1 MNDAQLKRI
10 RIPNEGLADY
20 YGESANR
27 AARVMSTATGGQVVC
42 VASELEYFLDEHT
55 GVRPKFVED
64 PIGTFQLKGI
74 PGATALVQLA
84 LDEDMA
90 ALAARRFTEGK
101 KATLITPGAHL
112 QRVVHEAV
120 RVARQNSKKKLGVRL
135 ESKARG
141 WASNVRRR
149 MSLRESNS
157 GGAAPE
163 EASGERR
170 GGSEPATVGAVG
182 AGLSGS
188 NGSGS
193 GSPAKAAAAAAAK
206 FPDEATPAA
215 AKFPDEATPAAAT
228 PSAQP
233 PSPSGES
240 TDARTQLAPSPPSP
254 SSRRASVA
262 SVEDL
267 GSNAET

>member
-42 VASELEYFLDEHT
+42 VASELEYFLDVHT

-120 RVARQNSKKKLGVRL
+120 RFARQNSKKKLGVRL

-163 EASGERR
+163 EASGERC

-188 NGSGS
+188 NGFGS
-193 GSPAKAAAAAAAK
+193 GSPAKAAAA
-206 FPDEATPAA
+206 AA

>member
-1 MNDAQLKRI
+1 MGMHGGQLKRI

-42 VASELEYFLDEHT
+42 VASELEYFLAEHF

-90 ALAARRFTEGK
+90 ALAARRYTQGK

-120 RVARQNSKKKLGVRL
+120 LVARQNSKKKLGVRL
-135 ESKARG
+135 ETKARG
-141 WASNVRRR
+141 WVSNVRRR
-149 MSLRESNS
+149 MSMKS
-157 GGAAPE
+157 E
-163 EASGERR
+163 EASGG
-170 GGSEPATVGAVG
+170 GGSVGGSGPATPRVSVSVG
-182 AGLSGS
+182 GS
-188 NGSGS
+188 ASAS
-193 GSPAKAAAAAAAK
+193 GSPAKASSSAAAAAAK
-206 FPDEATPAA
+206 HGDGDDASRAKSPDEAKPAPA
-215 AKFPDEATPAAAT
+215 RPIARPSSPTGEA
-228 PSAQP
+228 S
-233 PSPSGES
+233 
-240 TDARTQLAPSPPSP
+240 DARTQLAPSPSLSPPSP
-254 SSRRASVA
+254 SSRRS
-262 SVEDL
+262 SVENL
-267 GSNAET
+267 GAKAEET

>member
-1 MNDAQLKRI
+1 M
-10 RIPNEGLADY
+10 
-20 YGESANR
+20 
-27 AARVMSTATGGQVVC
+27 
-42 VASELEYFLDEHT
+42 
-55 GVRPKFVED
+55 
-64 PIGTFQLKGI
+64 
-74 PGATALVQLA
+74 VQLA

-120 RVARQNSKKKLGVRL
+120 RFARQNSKKKLGVRL

-163 EASGERR
+163 EASGERC

-188 NGSGS
+188 NGFGS
-193 GSPAKAAAAAAAK
+193 GSPAKAAAA
-206 FPDEATPAA
+206 AA

>member
-163 EASGERR
+163 EASGERC

-188 NGSGS
+188 NGFGS
-193 GSPAKAAAAAAAK
+193 GSPAKAASAAAGSISPHPRWKARRRVTKPMRTARIPRVHRRRNTTGPGGPVSAAR
-206 FPDEATPAA
+206 
-215 AKFPDEATPAAAT
+215 
-228 PSAQP
+228 
-233 PSPSGES
+233 S
-240 TDARTQLAPSPPSP
+240 TVDLARPR
-254 SSRRASVA
+254 SRPTSRCP
-262 SVEDL
+262 ED
-267 GSNAET
+267 

>member
-112 QRVVHEAV
+112 LRVVHEAV

-193 GSPAKAAAAAAAK
+193 GSGSPAKAAAA
-206 FPDEATPAA
+206 AA